1 MSGKS
6 FTTPTY
12 EVSYLFRKILVPI
25 DGSENSLRALDIAVD
40 FAVRYGS
47 YIVVYYATYRG
58 QDDSSEVLGK
68 AKKRIGD
75 LDIRVTFKHEE
86 LDPREKATATA
97 IVEEATNGGYDLV
110 IIGAR
115 GRSVSEDVTIGSKA
129 LSLIANSVVSVF
141 VIR

>member
-47 YIVVYYATYRG
+47 HIVVYYATYRG
-58 QDDSSEVLGK
+58 QDDSHAVLGK

-97 IVEEATNGGYDLV
+97 MVEEATNGGYDLV